1 MLAISLGAI
10 VFRAGGTD
18 AVVERRLTTQETDI
32 QQIRKEYARQDV
44 IDERLKRI
52 EETESRIEKS
62 EEAQATALNDLIM
75 NLRRKN

>member
-18 AVVERRLTTQETDI
+18 AVVERRLTTQEMDI